1 MDPQEL
7 AELLDELAREYGRQ
21 WELLLDGADYAM
33 TGAWYEAGGSTSRAA
48 TWALEAR
55 PLIEGIQVTAA
66 DLATGWLDTQAS
78 FLGAVELPP
87 ATPTVLQPPTAVLEG
102 PPKRM
107 NRLLAQ
113 GLDYADALETTSG
126 YVRRLTT
133 TTARTAEQSAR
144 AQRADAVAQAL
155 PEDYDSRRRRG
166 RKQLTYKRV
175 PDARAC
181 GWCRV
186 VADRLYSEEG
196 ASGSW
201 HAFCRCTWR
210 LAVGGD
216 AATLGQYSRGRW
228 EGVIDERAGKNP
240 AALEPPEA
248 PAAVRSF
255 KPGDPWPDDIT
266 TTAEAVNFLQQAH
279 PGLDLDLLELPD
291 ELADTTLRQLDQLA
305 TRHPD
310 VAADIRVVLAP
321 ADSDRSAYA
330 WYAHGGRTY
339 RDVGYVEKNTITL
352 GAAFRDPAAMR
363 ASKLDGM
370 ETYSEA
376 HQRWVRG
383 RGSTKVGGEYAQA
396 WSVQLPDF
404 VDEYTLTHEWG
415 HAVDYVRRDQIA
427 ARVAEVR
434 RTMPDGHQV
443 VLEGVE
449 LLEPSG
455 GLGRVSTLL
464 DDIDHQLK
472 KDSGY
477 VSVYAQ
483 KNVREA
489 YAEAYTA
496 QWFGV
501 LPAERSA
508 TLDALDRLADGRA
521 TITSAPTDLALAQ
534 RADGESLAQFLNG
547 QDDAARAAYAELG
560 IRRVR
565 RKI

>member
-1 MDPQEL
+1 VDPYEL
-7 AELLDELAREYGRQ
+7 AELLDELARDYGRQ

-33 TGAWYEAGGSTSRAA
+33 TGAWYEAGGSTTRAA

-66 DLATGWLDTQAS
+66 DLATGWLDTQAA
-78 FLGAVELPP
+78 FLGAAELPP
-87 ATPTVLQPPTAVLEG
+87 ATPTLLDPPTAVLEA

-107 NRLLAQ
+107 NNLLSQ
-113 GLDYADALETTSG
+113 GMDYADALETTSG

-133 TTARTAEQSAR
+133 TTARSAEQAAR
-144 AQRADAVAQAL
+144 AQRADAVANAL
-155 PEDYDSRRRRG
+155 PDDYDSRRRRG
-166 RKQLTYKRV
+166 RKVLNYRRV
-175 PDARAC
+175 PDGRAC

-186 VADRLYSEEG
+186 VADRLYSEDG
-196 ASGSW
+196 VSGQW

-210 LAVGGD
+210 LAVPSD
-216 AATLGQYSRGRW
+216 SATLGQYSRGRW
-228 EGVIDERAGKNP
+228 EQVIDERASKTP

-266 TTAEAVNFLQQAH
+266 TTAEAVNFLRQAH
-279 PGLDLDLLELPD
+279 PGIELDLDDLPD

-310 VAADIRVVLAP
+310 VAADIRVQLAP
-321 ADSDRSAYA
+321 ADSDRTAYA

-339 RDVGYVEKNTITL
+339 RDVGYVDKNTITL

-370 ETYSEA
+370 ETYSETM
-376 HQRWVRG
+376 QKWVRG
-383 RGSTKVGGEYAQA
+383 KGSTKVGGKYAQA

-415 HAVDYVRRDQIA
+415 HAVDFLRRDQIA
-427 ARVAEVR
+427 ARVADIR

-449 LLEPSG
+449 LLEPTG

-464 DDIDHQLK
+464 DDIDHQLR
-472 KDSGY
+472 KDSAY

-501 LPAERSA
+501 LPDNRAA
-508 TLDALDRLADGRA
+508 TLDALDRLADGRV
-521 TITSAPTDLALAQ
+521 TLTSAPTDLALAA
-534 RADGESLAQFLNG
+534 RADGESLAQYLHR
-547 QDDAARAAYAELG
+547 QDEAARAVYRELG

-565 RKI
+565 RNI